1 MKVKIILCLIMFYT
15 PSLFCQTNITSEQ
28 SLALLKAGNDR
39 FVRGSLSEKDFSAEI
54 QATAH
59 GQNPYAIIVACS
71 DSRVPPEIIFDVSIG
86 KLFVIRLAGNVIDR
100 AAVGSIE
107 YAVKYLNS
115 SYLLIL
121 GHTHCGAVHA
131 VVGGG
136 NYSPAITSL
145 AKRIAPAFEKVKEMD
160 IDKEKREEATIKEN
174 VLLQASLAL
183 EMSDIISGNRNNG
196 KLKIGGAIYGIED
209 CRVHFFN

>member
-1 MKVKIILCLIMFYT
+1 MRVLKYFLVLLLFITIHSQQVS
-15 PSLFCQTNITSEQ
+15 PDESLAKLKEGNNRFVTNELSSKNYAAEIEATSEGQ
-28 SLALLKAGNDR
+28 S
-39 FVRGSLSEKDFSAEI
+39 
-54 QATAH
+54 
-59 GQNPYAIIVACS
+59 PYAIIVACS
-71 DSRVPPEIIFDVSIG
+71 DSRVSPEILFDESIG
-86 KLFVIRLAGNVIDR
+86 KLFVIRLAGNVLDS

-145 AKRIAPAFEKVKEMD
+145 AKRIAPAFEKVKAMD
-160 IDKEKREEATIKEN
+160 VDEEKREEATIKEN
-174 VLLQASLAL
+174 VLLQASLAS
-183 EMSDIISGNRNNG
+183 EMSNIISEHRNNG
-196 KLKIGGAIYGIED
+196 TLKIGGAVYDIED
-209 CRVHFFN
+209 GRVHFFD